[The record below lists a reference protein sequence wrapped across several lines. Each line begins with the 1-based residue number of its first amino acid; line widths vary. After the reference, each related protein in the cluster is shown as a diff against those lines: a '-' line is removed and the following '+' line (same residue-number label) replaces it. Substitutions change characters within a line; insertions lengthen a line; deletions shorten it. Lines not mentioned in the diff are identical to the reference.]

1 MIQRIQTLYLLLVV
15 ILGTLLCIF
24 SPVEFLLPDATDYVS
39 LHALDKW
46 PLAVMSI
53 AIPLLALVTI
63 GMYKRRLLQ
72 VRLNIMNVVLC
83 LGYYALLA
91 LYVAY
96 IVKGYEPLDAV
107 NCQLSTVNC
116 QLSTVNCQLSTVN
129 CQLSTVNCQLSTV
142 NCEWYLTMWSAIP
155 LVNVVLTM
163 MATRRIL
170 KDEALVRA
178 ADRLR

>member
-15 ILGTLLCIF
+15 VLGTLLCCF
-24 SPVEFLLPDATDYVS
+24 APVQFLMPEGIDYIK
-39 LHALDKW
+39 LMTFDKW
-46 PLAVMSI
+46 ALATISV
-53 AIPLLALVTI
+53 AIPALALVTI
-63 GMYKRRLLQ
+63 FLFKRRLLQ
-72 VRLNIMNVVLC
+72 ARLNIMNVVLC

-91 LYVAY
+91 LYTAY
-96 IVKGYEPLDAV
+96 VVKGYEPIDEQVLADAEWF
-107 NCQLSTVNC
+107 LTV
-116 QLSTVNCQLSTVN
+116 
-129 CQLSTVNCQLSTV
+129 
-142 NCEWYLTMWSAIP
+142 WAAIP

>member
-15 ILGTLLCIF
+15 ILGTLLCF
-24 SPVEFLLPDATDYVS
+24 FPPVEFLLPEATDYVS

-63 GMYKRRLLQ
+63 GLYKRRLLQ

-116 QLSTVNCQLSTVN
+116 QLSTVNC
-129 CQLSTVNCQLSTV
+129 
-142 NCEWYLTMWSAIP
+142 EWYLTMWSAIP

>member
-24 SPVEFLLPDATDYVS
+24 SPVEFLLPNATDYVS

-96 IVKGYEPLDAV
+96 IVKGYEPLDAA

-116 QLSTVNCQLSTVN
+116 QLSTL
-129 CQLSTVNCQLSTV
+129 NCQLSTV

>member
-63 GMYKRRLLQ
+63 GLYKRRLLQ

-129 CQLSTVNCQLSTV
+129 C
-142 NCEWYLTMWSAIP
+142 EWYLTMWSAIP

>member
-15 ILGTLLCIF
+15 VLGTLLCCF
-24 SPVEFLLPDATDYVS
+24 APVQFLMPEGIDYIK
-39 LHALDKW
+39 LMTFDKW
-46 PLAVMSI
+46 ALATISV
-53 AIPLLALVTI
+53 AIPALALVTI
-63 GMYKRRLLQ
+63 FLFKRRLLQ
-72 VRLNIMNVVLC
+72 ARLNIMNVVLC

-91 LYVAY
+91 LYIAY
-96 IVKGYEPLDAV
+96 VVKGYEPIGEQVLADAEWF
-107 NCQLSTVNC
+107 LTV
-116 QLSTVNCQLSTVN
+116 
-129 CQLSTVNCQLSTV
+129 
-142 NCEWYLTMWSAIP
+142 WAAIP

>member
-15 ILGTLLCIF
+15 ILGTLLCF
-24 SPVEFLLPDATDYVS
+24 FPPVEFLLPGATDYVS

-46 PLAVMSI
+46 PLAVMTI

-63 GMYKRRLLQ
+63 GLYKRRLLQ

-107 NCQLSTVNC
+107 NCQLSTASC
-116 QLSTVNCQLSTVN
+116 E
-129 CQLSTVNCQLSTV
+129 LSTV

>member
-24 SPVEFLLPDATDYVS
+24 SPVEFLLPGATDYVS

-129 CQLSTVNCQLSTV
+129 C
-142 NCEWYLTMWSAIP
+142 EWYLTMWSAIP